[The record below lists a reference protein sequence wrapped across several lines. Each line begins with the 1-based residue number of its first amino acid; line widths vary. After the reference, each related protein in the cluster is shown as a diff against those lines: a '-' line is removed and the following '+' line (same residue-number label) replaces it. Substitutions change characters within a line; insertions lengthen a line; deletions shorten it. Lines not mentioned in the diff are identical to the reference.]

1 MLKKSRIKTYIVLF
15 LALSMILA
23 PVMTAYSAS
32 GLDKVQ
38 DNELVIS
45 TLGDNGSIDD
55 IQVLSHLR
63 LFGSGTASIEDGS
76 NYKLSSVRNLYGK
89 EKIEQKDNKLSISMS
104 LNGADNYKDLYYL
117 ATLDKGEVSK
127 VKMPVS
133 VKVEYYLDGQ
143 KIEPSK
149 LAGKSGHLKIVTQL
163 DNLTGAEKTLEYKN
177 DKGETIK
184 SNAMVYTPYIVSLS
198 GWEFDNKYFS
208 NIKAPGVT
216 GKSPEGVIT
225 DVQGKTAV
233 SWTVPLIPPKYPA
246 SQYAVLEADAKDI
259 KLESFKIAVIPIVPT
274 SSETDTM
281 SSVAAS
287 LSKLY
292 GAFDQIQGGV
302 GASNKDATLLF
313 GLGSI
318 NSGLTQLSGGIGS
331 LTDKVKEIRFGLS
344 NPAFNI
350 STYDSAKGTDARGNK
365 PGVREALTIS
375 QAAVDSKLVPALEA
389 QKQVI
394 SGLQAVIG
402 SAGTA
407 LSQPSASTTIYNDVN
422 FLKSLMA
429 GTPGEAVVSQ
439 AINPKLMAVNN
450 NLAVLKDGGSL
461 ITSAGS
467 VAFPASVNT
476 VEQGMQ
482 QLSAGIG
489 KANAG
494 VGMIVMGLGQ
504 VGTDGKPVKYLV
516 DGKPGTILYALAY
529 FKDSIDGQVVPG
541 ITKIIDGT
549 SDIGTG
555 SGEAKDAI
563 SSGLN
568 AMAAAPA
575 IVSAL
580 QDNAVQA
587 DSFLGKPQNAEG
599 TVAYVYQTPEVNKEA
614 STTKVGLGLILL
626 ALIGLFALGR
636 SASPIVQPAKKP
648 ADF

>member
-1 MLKKSRIKTYIVLF
+1 MLKKSRLKAFIVLF
-15 LALSMILA
+15 LSMILILA
-23 PVMTAYSAS
+23 PVLTAYSAS
-32 GLDKVQ
+32 GVEKVQ

-63 LFGSGTASIEDGS
+63 LFGSGTASIVDGS
-76 NYKLSSVRNLYGK
+76 NYKLSAVRNLYGK
-89 EKIEQKDNKLSISMS
+89 EKIEQNSNKLDISMN
-104 LNGADNYKDLYYL
+104 LTGKNGYSDLYYL
-117 ATLDKGEVSK
+117 STLEKAEVSK

-133 VKVEYYLDGQ
+133 VKVEYYLDDQ

-149 LAGKSGHLKIVTQL
+149 LAGKSGHLKIITTMN
-163 DNLTGAEKTLEYKN
+163 NLTGAAKTLEYKN
-177 DKGETIK
+177 DKGQTIK
-184 SNAMVYTPYIVSLS
+184 TNATVYTPYIVSLS
-198 GWEFDNKYFS
+198 GWEFDNKNFS
-208 NIKAPGVT
+208 NIKAPGVS
-216 GKSPEGVIT
+216 GKSPQGVIT

-274 SSETDTM
+274 TSETDTM

-302 GASNKDATLLF
+302 GAANKDATLLF
-313 GLGSI
+313 GLGSV

-331 LTDKVKEIRFGLS
+331 LTDKVKQIRFGLS
-344 NPAFNI
+344 NPAFDI
-350 STYDSAKGTDARGNK
+350 KTYDSAKGTDARGNA

-375 QAAVDSKLVPALEA
+375 KAAVDSQFVPALEA

-394 SGLQAVIG
+394 AGLQSVMG
-402 SAGTA
+402 SSGGE
-407 LSQPSASTTIYNDVN
+407 LSAPSASTSIYNDVN
-422 FLKSLMA
+422 FLKGMLA
-429 GTPGEAVVSQ
+429 GTPAEAVISG
-439 AINPKLMAVNN
+439 AINPKILAVSN
-450 NLAVLKDGGSL
+450 NLSVLKDGGTL
-461 ITSAGS
+461 ITSSGN

-476 VEQGMQ
+476 VEQGMK
-482 QLSAGIG
+482 QLSAGIN
-489 KANAG
+489 KTNNG

-504 VGTDGKPVKYLV
+504 VGSDGKPVKLMV

-529 FKDSIDGQVVPG
+529 FQTAIDGQIVPG
-541 ITKIIDGT
+541 ITKIADGT
-549 SDIGTG
+549 SDIGAG

-563 SSGLN
+563 TGGLN
-568 AMAAAPA
+568 SMAAAPA

-580 QDNAVQA
+580 QDNAGQA
-587 DSFLGKPQNAEG
+587 DSFLGKPQGAEG
-599 TVAYVYQTPEVNKEA
+599 TVAYVYQTPEVSKEA
-614 STTKVGLGLILL
+614 SAMKLGMGLILL

-636 SASPIVQPAKKP
+636 PARAVSKSAKA
-648 ADF
+648 